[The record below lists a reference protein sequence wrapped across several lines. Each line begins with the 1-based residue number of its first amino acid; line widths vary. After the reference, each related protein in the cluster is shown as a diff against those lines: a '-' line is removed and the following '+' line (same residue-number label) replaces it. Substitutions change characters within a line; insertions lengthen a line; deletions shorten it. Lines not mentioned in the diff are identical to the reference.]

1 MHVIRGLAIPF
12 RIYCIAAIYPIHRL
26 VNTATTVAAGAFIA
40 SSMTLGGAVVDA
52 AINSSS
58 VEEFMDNGNWGTVA
72 ATAFGGAIGAGFG
85 YLLDRQQYPNPNK
98 SSGSVTSSPCDGT
111 ATCFV
116 AGTLIATKNGSLPI
130 EQITAGMMVYATDP
144 DTGETALK
152 PVVRT
157 FRNTTTEWVHI
168 TVNDETLTCTPE
180 HPFYSPVKGW
190 TSAVD
195 LRAGDIL
202 VMLNGEY
209 VVVEQIQ
216 HELLE
221 SPETTYN
228 FEVEEFHTYYV
239 GDAEVLV
246 HNKCMADQVNASEL
260 SDDALRN
267 IGAKGKNSG
276 FRVLKGSH
284 DDAMSFVRSQTTELN
299 EYAPGKYVGYNSRGI
314 GFRIYDQP
322 TKNYTSIR
330 ISGVPGLKGI
340 KFLW

>member
-130 EQITAGMMVYATDP
+130 EQITAGMMVYTTDP

-209 VVVEQIQ
+209 VVVEQVQ

-228 FEVEEFHTYYV
+228 FEVKDFHTYYV
-239 GDAEVLV
+239 GEDQILV
-246 HNKCMADQVNASEL
+246 HNKCSKYYKATRTDDGVMQGAEITKKQALNRIRSGKDVIANSRSAAKSLAKNAFGNSKVYSEIHPKVPN
-260 SDDALRN
+260 AMYH
-267 IGAKGKNSG
+267 
-276 FRVLKGSH
+276 FH
-284 DDAMSFVRSQTTELN
+284 DDMNHIFHVFF
-299 EYAPGKYVGYNSRGI
+299 K
-314 GFRIYDQP
+314 
-322 TKNYTSIR
+322 
-330 ISGVPGLKGI
+330 
-340 KFLW
+340 

>member
-1 MHVIRGLAIPF
+1 MAFG
-12 RIYCIAAIYPIHRL
+12 AA
-26 VNTATTVAAGAFIA
+26 A
-40 SSMTLGGAVVDA
+40 MDA
-52 AINSSS
+52 AVNSSS

-116 AGTLIATKNGSLPI
+116 AGTLIATENGSLPI
-130 EQITAGMMVYATDP
+130 EQITAGMLVYATDP

-152 PVVRT
+152 PVVQT

-195 LRAGDIL
+195 LRVGDIL

-209 VVVEQIQ
+209 VVVEQVQ

-228 FEVEEFHTYYV
+228 FEVEDYHTYYV

-246 HNKCMADQVNASEL
+246 HNRCDLTDAPATTHGDIRIGERGLTQREYDLLKSSTNIKHQADGATVYIRQVTLN
-260 SDDALRN
+260 N
-267 IGAKGKNSG
+267 H
-276 FRVLKGSH
+276 RVLVENTRGQIVTHIYKGCN
-284 DDAMSFVRSQTTELN
+284 QTRFEKF
-299 EYAPGKYVGYNSRGI
+299 GK
-314 GFRIYDQP
+314 
-322 TKNYTSIR
+322 K
-330 ISGVPGLKGI
+330 
-340 KFLW
+340 LWMALI

>member
-1 MHVIRGLAIPF
+1 MVASGS
-12 RIYCIAAIYPIHRL
+12 AAFS
-26 VNTATTVAAGAFIA
+26 TATTVAAGAFIA
-40 SSMTLGGAVVDA
+40 SSITLGGAVVDA

-116 AGTLIATKNGSLPI
+116 AGTLIATENGSLPI

-209 VVVEQIQ
+209 VVVEQVQ

-228 FEVEEFHTYYV
+228 FEVEDYHTYYV
-239 GDAEVLV
+239 STTSVLV
-246 HNKCMADQVNASEL
+246 HNRCDLTDAPATTHGDIRIGERGLTQREYDLLKSSTNVKHQADGATVYIRQVTSN
-260 SDDALRN
+260 N
-267 IGAKGKNSG
+267 H
-276 FRVLKGSH
+276 RVLVENTNGQIITYMK
-284 DDAMSFVRSQTTELN
+284 DVTNR
-299 EYAPGKYVGYNSRGI
+299 
-314 GFRIYDQP
+314 
-322 TKNYTSIR
+322 
-330 ISGVPGLKGI
+330 GLKNLARNYG
-340 KFLW
+340 WH

>member
-12 RIYCIAAIYPIHRL
+12 CIYCIAAIYPIHRL

-116 AGTLIATKNGSLPI
+116 AGTLIATENGSLPI
-130 EQITAGMMVYATDP
+130 EQITAGMLVYATDP

-152 PVVRT
+152 PVVQT

-195 LRAGDIL
+195 LRVGDIL

-209 VVVEQIQ
+209 VVVEQVQ

-228 FEVEEFHTYYV
+228 FEVEDFHTYYV
-239 GDAEVLV
+239 GDEPVLV
-246 HNKCMADQVNASEL
+246 HNQCVAKDGDFKAIVNEFNETEAPH
-260 SDDALRN
+260 AHILRN
-267 IGAKGKNSG
+267 GKRVAKVGIDGNII
-276 FRVLKGSH
+276 KGDKSQGVTR
-284 DDAMSFVRSQTTELN
+284 FVS
-299 EYAPGKYVGYNSRGI
+299 KYRKLI
-314 GFRIYDQP
+314 ID
-322 TKNYTSIR
+322 
-330 ISGVPGLKGI
+330 GI
-340 KFLW
+340 KKYYPVKGG